1 MINSVPHIRL
11 PHFPKGVLVLLCGVL
26 WLLAGCTLPQV
37 QARERLFL
45 PLEINFLGSSQ
56 LPNQEFNG
64 TKVGGL
70 SGITFDR
77 QTNQYYAI
85 SDDRQQPRFY
95 TLKLQPPAP
104 AQTPAEITQVTFLQD
119 QQSAPFAPNTADP
132 EGIALTPEKTLLISS
147 EGVKDQ
153 APPFIREF
161 SLDGIEKLQFRL
173 PSYYSAHP
181 DPEKPAQGVQN
192 NQGFESLTLNP
203 AGDRLFVATE
213 TGLIQDLDPEN
224 KTIPVARILHYLR
237 GDVQPILISE
247 HAYQLEPT
255 PNTAVAN
262 GLVELLALDNGGHF
276 LSLERTFSL
285 TQGFGIK
292 LFQVSLG
299 GAADITTLKKL
310 PPGLQGIKPI
320 RKTLLLDLGILGIT
334 LDNLEGMTLG
344 PQLADGSSSLLII
357 GDNDFQAKRT
367 TQILWF
373 SLTGLGQS

>member
-1 MINSVPHIRL
+1 MINSVPQIRL
-11 PHFPKGVLVLLCGVL
+11 PHFPKRFWVILFGIFA
-26 WLLAGCTLPQV
+26 LLAGCTLPQV
-37 QARERLFL
+37 QAQTRLFL
-45 PLEINFLGSSQ
+45 PLEIKFIEASQ
-56 LPNQEFNG
+56 LPNQDFND

-70 SGITFDR
+70 SGITYDR
-77 QTNQYYAI
+77 QNNHYYAI

-95 TLKLQPPAP
+95 TLKLQPPPAP
-104 AQTPAEITQVTFLQD
+104 TPAEIRQVTFLQD
-119 QQSAPFAPNTADP
+119 KQSAPLAPNTADP

-153 APPFIREF
+153 APPFIAEF
-161 SLDGIEKLQFRL
+161 GLDGIKKLQFRL
-173 PSYYSAHP
+173 PSYYTANP
-181 DPEKPAQGVQN
+181 DPQLPPQGVQN

-203 AGDRLFVATE
+203 TGDRLFVATE
-213 TGLIQDLDPEN
+213 TGLKQDLDPEN
-224 KTIPVARILHYLR
+224 QLISAARILHYLR
-237 GDVQPILISE
+237 GDVQPILIAE
-247 HAYQLEPT
+247 HAYLLDPA
-255 PNTAVAN
+255 PKNVAAN

-285 TQGFGIK
+285 TQGFGVK

-299 GAADITTLKKL
+299 GAADISTLRNL
-310 PPGLQGIKPI
+310 PPGLAGIKPV
-320 RKTLLLDLGILGIT
+320 RKALLLDLGTLGIT

-344 PQLADGSSSLLII
+344 PQLVDGTSSLVII